1 MTNKKS
7 FLKSFIFIVFL
18 FLLVSC
24 KETKYT
30 LTIDANGGLID
41 GKEIQEVVKT
51 SNDEDKKVVLND
63 PIKNGYEFVGWV
75 KNGVVLSEN
84 YIELDS
90 NMTVTAKYEIINY
103 NITYNLDGGEL
114 DNLVY
119 TYTIEDEINLGI
131 PTKLGYDFTGW
142 NLGITKINKGTT
154 GDIALVAK
162 YSIKEYSINYELNGG
177 NFEGE
182 FISKYTVEDE
192 KTLSI
197 PVKEGFKFVGWYL
210 DANFNEKISVI
221 STGTTGN
228 ITCYAKWEKICNITY
243 ELNGGVLPE
252 GTPTTFI
259 EGETFA
265 LAIPSKDGYKFIGWY
280 IDSSLTGTTKTE
292 VLLTDKE
299 DIKVYAKWEKISE
312 VYNITYVLNG
322 GALEPGYVEVYEYGT
337 VVKLPIPSKQGS
349 VFMGWYESSSFNG
362 DAVEKISAT
371 DKGNKKYYAMWMDVE
386 DIFASLIPDTI
397 TSNLTLYTT
406 HPDNSDIKLSW
417 TSGDTNLISNT
428 GVINQAHKTL
438 TTTLTMIMTYKG
450 KTTSHTG
457 IVDLAP
463 VVFDSLSTGNTVVGY
478 VYSGTLSK
486 WSSTSFDRIFSSTA
500 LKTLDVV
507 NYGFATVDASG
518 NLVLNNNGYTKY
530 LEEVLKLRQQ
540 GIRVL
545 LCIGENSKNFS
556 DMTFDT
562 TKMNNFVSQV
572 VATVEKYHFDGVD
585 IDWEFPGVNTG
596 RDVSIDRPNYT
607 KLIKA
612 LRSELDKVQEQ
623 GGTKYLLTAAI
634 PGTSWGSERYEM
646 NILDNYLD
654 YVNMMSY
661 DLNNE
666 TIACHHSSLHTSTT
680 AKAYGFSI
688 EYGVNRFVSLGFN
701 KNQIVVGMAFY
712 GKYYT
717 GATALGKSA
726 KFGKNIHYTVIA
738 KNYLGGGDYQQLW
751 DDVAKAPYILNTK
764 TGEYISYDNVRSITE
779 KCKYSKI
786 SGIKGVMFWDYSED
800 TTGTLMKAIYDEMK

>member
-30 LTIDANGGLID
+30 LIIDANGGLID

-103 NITYNLDGGEL
+103 NITYNLDGGKL

-210 DANFNEKISVI
+210 DANFNEEISVI

-228 ITCYAKWEKICNITY
+228 ITCYAKWEKLI
-243 ELNGGVLPE
+243 
-252 GTPTTFI
+252 
-259 EGETFA
+259 
-265 LAIPSKDGYKFIGWY
+265 
-280 IDSSLTGTTKTE
+280 
-292 VLLTDKE
+292 
-299 DIKVYAKWEKISE
+299 E

-337 VVKLPIPSKQGS
+337 VVELPIPSKRGS
-349 VFMGWYESSSFNG
+349 VFMGWYENSSFNG
-362 DAVEKISAT
+362 DVVEKISAT

-386 DIFASLIPDTI
+386 DIFTSLIPDTI

-417 TSGDTNLISNT
+417 TSGDANLISNT

-457 IVDLAP
+457 IVNLAP

-507 NYGFATVDASG
+507 NYGFATVDANG
-518 NLVLNNNGYTKY
+518 NLVLNNNGFTKY

-612 LRSELDKVQEQ
+612 LRSELDKVQEK

-800 TTGTLMKAIYDEMK
+800 TTGTLMKVIYDEMK